1 MQYQCFPIPGDNNKM
16 CDHNHQAALFL
27 VISNEGNTSKSGVVS
42 VIEPP
47 SVIVDEAYFVNC
59 YLHCGSTT
67 PCDNSLCLITVTPP
81 TTLSARIRPRGQ
93 EVVVNNPRTITPQS
107 FKGIRS

>member
-1 MQYQCFPIPGDNNKM
+1 MQYQCFPIPGGNNKM

-47 SVIVDEAYFVNC
+47 SVIVDEAHFVVT
-59 YLHCGSTT
+59 YTVGPLHPVTILFVSSQLHPPLHC
-67 PCDNSLCLITVTPP
+67 
-81 TTLSARIRPRGQ
+81 RPESDPVDR
-93 EVVVNNPRTITPQS
+93 
-107 FKGIRS
+107 K

>member
-1 MQYQCFPIPGDNNKM
+1 MQYQCFPIPGGNNKM

-47 SVIVDEAYFVNC
+47 SVIVDEAYFVVT
-59 YLHCGSTT
+59 YTVGPLHPVTILFVSSQLHPPLHC
-67 PCDNSLCLITVTPP
+67 
-81 TTLSARIRPRGQ
+81 RPESDPVDR
-93 EVVVNNPRTITPQS
+93 
-107 FKGIRS
+107 K

>member
-1 MQYQCFPIPGDNNKM
+1 M

-47 SVIVDEAYFVNC
+47 SVIVDEAVHFVVT
-59 YLHCGSTT
+59 YTVGPLHPVTILFVSSQLHPPLHC
-67 PCDNSLCLITVTPP
+67 
-81 TTLSARIRPRGQ
+81 RPESDPVDR
-93 EVVVNNPRTITPQS
+93 
-107 FKGIRS
+107 K